1 MGIGNLGVMMM
12 IIMMIGIIA
21 MWGVEVSCVQLIVI
35 FSCYSATEYNTEF
48 GSNTI
53 FICRVVDTKNDG
65 QNTVFA
71 GLVTVDTHGTVALM
85 VGGGIRDFGNHW
97 YVRQDGE
104 WKATLKSL
112 HNRLGLK

>member
-1 MGIGNLGVMMM
+1 M
-12 IIMMIGIIA
+12 
-21 MWGVEVSCVQLIVI
+21 EVRCVQLIGI
-35 FSCYSATEYNTEF
+35 FSSYELFTTEYNTEF

-53 FICRVVDTKNDG
+53 YIYCVVDITNDG
-65 QNTVFA
+65 FSSEMA

-85 VGGGIRDFGNHW
+85 AGGGIRDFGNHW

-112 HNRLGLK
+112 HNRLGFK